1 MKCQRVKLR
10 SMIRSRHYLGC
21 HLLGSVPSSAWPTS
35 VSRSLGR
42 FVVRPGPLPV
52 NDLLSV
58 STQRAEHHI
67 LFALHAPWGTSS
79 LSDSIYRTV
88 RTVRTQ
94 GVKRVTHPA
103 RRPTTYNLLTLI

>member
-67 LFALHAPWGTSS
+67 LFALHAPWGTSCS
-79 LSDSIYRTV
+79 RQLLPLAK
-88 RTVRTQ
+88 
-94 GVKRVTHPA
+94 GVGVSPA
-103 RRPTTYNLLTLI
+103 RAPSSRPLRISRQANNSMT